1 MKRYCRALVL
11 TVGRDDKKPW
21 WRDFISFD
29 QTRCQLHHRKIVLKS
44 GGVSGIFSLRFAALV
59 FQVLS
64 VLARARNRYDNILT
78 LECGWESL
86 VVALFQTLV
95 GSRTPRHVIV
105 QFIMREK
112 TQSLRSRIKYA
123 FMRWCF
129 SSVYLFVCSSRAE
142 ARYYQ
147 SVFGWPSSKTSY
159 VPLLTDPR
167 LLEHESAKSEGFI
180 LSAGRTFRDYGT
192 LLAVSRRVDAPFAIV
207 ASPSS
212 LDPNDIPPNVKI
224 YYDIPG
230 HGLIDLMARSLAVV
244 LPLENRMISIG
255 QSVLL
260 QGMALGKAVIATRV
274 NGTEDYIEH
283 MKTGIL
289 VPPNDPTAMEAAI
302 TTLIGDEELRLRLGC
317 AARDR
322 VRQMHLPQHYANEIQ
337 ELLSQAH

>member
-11 TVGRDDKKPW
+11 KVGRDDKKPW
-21 WRDFISFD
+21 WREFISFD
-29 QTRCQLHHRKIVLKS
+29 QTRCQLDHRKIVLKN
-44 GGVSGIFSLRFAALV
+44 GGVTGIFSLRFASLV

-64 VLARARNRYDNILT
+64 ILVHSRNRYHTILT
-78 LECGWESL
+78 FECGWESL

-95 GSRTPRHVIV
+95 ASRKPRHVIV

-112 TQSLRSRIKYA
+112 TQSFRSRMKYL

-129 SSVYLFVCSSRAE
+129 SSVHLFVCSSRAE

-147 SVFGWPSSKTSY
+147 DVFGWPSSKICF
-159 VPLLTDPR
+159 VPIHADPR
-167 LLEHESAKSEGFI
+167 LLQHESVRSDGFI
-180 LSAGRTFRDYGT
+180 ISAGRTFRDYDT
-192 LLAVSRRVDAPFAIV
+192 LLTVARRVDVPFTIV

-212 LDPNDIPPNVKI
+212 LDTTDIPPNVKI
-224 YYDIPG
+224 FYDIPG
-230 HGLIDLMARSLAVV
+230 PALIDLMARALAVV

-260 QGMALGKAVIATRV
+260 QGMALGKVVIATRV

-289 VPPNDPTAMEAAI
+289 VPPNDPTAMEDAI
-302 TTLIGDEELRLRLGC
+302 TALIGDEELRLRLGS
-317 AARDR
+317 AAQDR

-337 ELLSQAH
+337 EILSQSH